1 MLIQNEDIYCG
12 VFDSGIIRKNEQR
25 SHDREVTCYELELFH
40 KDSGTSHING
50 TAYQIRRGMLLCSK
64 PGQIRF
70 SDFPLKCSFIRV
82 FTKNLDEKL
91 DMILASLPDVRYID
105 DEEQTERMLSLFSKL
120 GSYFINP
127 ADTTAELRI
136 NSLFYELLTLIV
148 RNENTSVSSK
158 PDVTNAVRAAYEY
171 INESFTKS
179 CTLTEIADA
188 VNLSP
193 NHLHT
198 VFREAIGM
206 TPYEYVT
213 EKRIEKAKKLIM
225 SGDRSMLE
233 TALEV
238 GFCSQ
243 SHFNKVFRKAV
254 GMTPAEYRKNLLSQ
268 Y

>member
-1 MLIQNEDIYCG
+1 MLKQNEDIYCG
-12 VFDSGIIRKNEQR
+12 VFDSGVIRKNELQ
-25 SHDREVTCYELELFH
+25 SQEREVACYELELFH

-50 TAYQIRRGMLLCSK
+50 TAYHIRRGMLLCSK
-64 PGQIRF
+64 PDQIRY
-70 SDFPLKCSFIRV
+70 SDFPLKCSFIRI
-82 FTKNLDEKL
+82 FTKNLDKSL
-91 DMILASLPDVRYID
+91 DEILASLPDVRYIG
-105 DEEQTERMLSLFSKL
+105 DEERTERLLALFSKL

-127 ADTTAELRI
+127 ADTAAELRI

-148 RNENTSVSSK
+148 RNEATAIASK

-171 INESFTKS
+171 VNESYTKS
-179 CTLTEIADA
+179 CTLADIADA

-193 NHLHT
+193 NHLHR
-198 VFREAIGM
+198 VFKEAIGM

-233 TALEV
+233 IALEV

-243 SHFNKVFRKAV
+243 SHFNKVFRTATGV
-254 GMTPAEYRKNLLSQ
+254 TPAEYRKNLLSQ